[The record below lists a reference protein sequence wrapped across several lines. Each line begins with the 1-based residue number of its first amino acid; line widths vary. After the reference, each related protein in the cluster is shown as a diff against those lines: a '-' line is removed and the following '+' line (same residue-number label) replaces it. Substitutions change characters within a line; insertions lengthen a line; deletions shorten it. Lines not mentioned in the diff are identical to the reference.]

1 MLVNVLK
8 PYDSGGIT
16 MLEEL
21 RQIVW
26 EANLAL
32 PKNRLV
38 TATSGNVSGR
48 DTDSGL
54 IIIKPSGVGFDKLIS
69 EHLVVLKPDGEV
81 VKGDLKPS
89 VDTVTHLYVYRHRTD
104 VNSIIHTHSPFAT
117 SFALLGQTLPICLT
131 TIASEFGTH
140 IPVSDFARI
149 GGEEIGKEI
158 VEKIGDCP
166 AILMR
171 NHGVFTVGPTVGA
184 ALKAAVM
191 LEEAAQTV
199 HYAMLRGEIKE
210 LPQDVI
216 EDAFRFYREKYGQ
229 K

>member
-1 MLVNVLK
+1 
-8 PYDSGGIT
+8 

-54 IIIKPSGVGFDKLIS
+54 IIIKPSGVDFDKLIS

-89 VDTVTHLYVYRHRTD
+89 VDTATHLYVYQHRTD

-149 GGEEIGKEI
+149 GGKEIGKEI

-199 HYAMLRGEIKE
+199 HYAMLRGEVKE
-210 LPQDVI
+210 LPQDII

>member
-1 MLVNVLK
+1 MN
-8 PYDSGGIT
+8 

-69 EHLVVLKPDGEV
+69 ENLVVLKPNGEV

-89 VDTVTHLYVYRHRTD
+89 VDTTTHLYVYRHRND

-158 VEKIGDCP
+158 VEKIGNCL

-199 HYAMLRGEIKE
+199 HYAMLRGEVQE
-210 LPQDVI
+210 LPRDVI
-216 EDAFRFYREKYGQ
+216 DDAFRFYREKYGQ

>member
-1 MLVNVLK
+1 
-8 PYDSGGIT
+8 

-158 VEKIGDCP
+158 VEKIGNCP

-199 HYAMLRGEIKE
+199 HYAMLRGEVKE